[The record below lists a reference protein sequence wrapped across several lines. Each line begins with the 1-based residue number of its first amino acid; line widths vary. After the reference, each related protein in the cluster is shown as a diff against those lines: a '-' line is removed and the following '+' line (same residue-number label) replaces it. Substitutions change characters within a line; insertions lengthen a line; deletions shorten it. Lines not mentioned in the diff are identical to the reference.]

1 MCWVSSTGRVTIS
14 EEPSVG
20 ECTCGEGGEVI
31 EGEGVSIETLCGI
44 VNGEPDDRCLQY
56 GYVGGGGIGA
66 TGRSGGDELN
76 GEVTCGVIGIGERSS
91 V

>member
-20 ECTCGEGGEVI
+20 ERTCGEGGEVI
-31 EGEGVSIETLCGI
+31 ECKGVSVETLCGI
-44 VNGEPDDRCLQY
+44 VDGEPDDRGLQY
-56 GYVGGGGIGA
+56 GYIGGSGIGA
-66 TGRSGGDELN
+66 TGRSGCDELN
-76 GEVTCGVIGIGERSS
+76 GEVTGGVIGIGERSS